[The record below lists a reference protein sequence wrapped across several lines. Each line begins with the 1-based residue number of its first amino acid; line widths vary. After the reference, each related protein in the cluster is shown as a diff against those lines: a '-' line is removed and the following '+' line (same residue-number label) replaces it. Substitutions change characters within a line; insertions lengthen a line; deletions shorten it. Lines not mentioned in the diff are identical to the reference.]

1 MTENESNI
9 LDNKIYRRLT
19 MNIQNKMAKFKEGKS
34 TKDRLNNQL
43 IINISS
49 LCKFIKKTV
58 EKKVEEEKKREKRKL
73 EKMELETERKKIH
86 KLMLEQEK
94 KENEKNKHKK
104 LKTKKLSEEMQKL
117 KQEKDKIEEK
127 MKQLDKEEED
137 SQNQTILDVFVPYS
151 RLAKSLK
158 DKLDRINEEIQ
169 EEEDE
174 ENDLNLDDDQI
185 NLDGNQLEGEKFDK
199 LFADEDA
206 DEDNDLNNNN
216 EFLNNDNLSISQ
228 SFYQKPI
235 GFDEFK
241 NNNDNEFLN
250 NQKEKETSSE
260 KELNKA
266 KQNEI
271 IIPEFS
277 KEDQLKKANEEFKN
291 ILKPK
296 EIRDTINEMSYDYMK
311 YMYNLFENMK
321 KKSEETL
328 SENSPNR
335 TLNFINQFKSFILDI
350 GISDKKFYEQCI
362 REIIYNK
369 SELKFGEFLECF
381 KKLVNLKFDQIYLK
395 YKFLLNIVKR
405 EDEEYYTEKELEDY
419 YKLIYYCKKQ
429 NEIEI
434 QEEIKNKL
442 LYKYKKIFPS
452 TKTDKISTRKLSVVL
467 EQFFDIK

>member
-73 EKMELETERKKIH
+73 MKMELETERKKIH

-311 YMYNLFENMK
+311 YMYNLFKNMK

-328 SENSPNR
+328 SENSTTR
-335 TLNFINQFKSFILDI
+335 TLNFIN
-350 GISDKKFYEQCI
+350 
-362 REIIYNK
+362 
-369 SELKFGEFLECF
+369 
-381 KKLVNLKFDQIYLK
+381 
-395 YKFLLNIVKR
+395 
-405 EDEEYYTEKELEDY
+405 
-419 YKLIYYCKKQ
+419 
-429 NEIEI
+429 
-434 QEEIKNKL
+434 
-442 LYKYKKIFPS
+442 
-452 TKTDKISTRKLSVVL
+452 
-467 EQFFDIK
+467 

>member
-1 MTENESNI
+1 
-9 LDNKIYRRLT
+9 
-19 MNIQNKMAKFKEGKS
+19 
-34 TKDRLNNQL
+34 
-43 IINISS
+43 
-49 LCKFIKKTV
+49 
-58 EKKVEEEKKREKRKL
+58 
-73 EKMELETERKKIH
+73 
-86 KLMLEQEK
+86 
-94 KENEKNKHKK
+94 
-104 LKTKKLSEEMQKL
+104 MQKL

-277 KEDQLKKANEEFKN
+277 KEDQLKKANEEFKS

-429 NEIEI
+429 NENEI

>member
-73 EKMELETERKKIH
+73 MKMELETERKKIH

-429 NEIEI
+429 NENEI

-442 LYKYKKIFPS
+442 VIKYKKIFPKS
-452 TKTDKISTRKLSVVL
+452 EKFSTRKLSLVL